1 MNDKEKQQIV
11 AEVNI
16 LRDLNHPNIVRFYD
30 RFVDKRN
37 QKIYII
43 MEYCE
48 GGDLQKII
56 KHCLRANEHVKED
69 FIWKIFAQVVS
80 GLYFCHR
87 RTQLCNINRGEV
99 NQQQKQQQQP
109 KGPQR
114 ILHRDLKPGNI
125 FLDSNQNAK
134 LGDFGLAR
142 VLNHGSVFAQ
152 TNVGT
157 PYYMSPE

>member
-1 MNDKEKQQIV
+1 M

-30 RFVDKRN
+30 RLVDKRN

-48 GGDLQKII
+48 GGDLSQII
-56 KHCLRANEHVKED
+56 KHCLRANEHIKED

-87 RTQLCNINRGEV
+87 RTHLSNINRGEV
-99 NQQQKQQQQP
+99 NQQQ
-109 KGPQR
+109 
-114 ILHRDLKPGNI
+114 N
-125 FLDSNQNAK
+125 
-134 LGDFGLAR
+134 
-142 VLNHGSVFAQ
+142 
-152 TNVGT
+152 
-157 PYYMSPE
+157 